1 MIAVILGRR
10 MLALGCLL
18 AACQAGCGLTRL
30 QTARTVPRGQ
40 TQTTMAVS
48 LLHTSD
54 RGFEAFFTLIP
65 QDLMVRHGATDRVD
79 WGVRLFLGA
88 GALGDVKW
96 NLLAPERRTA
106 ISLSTGLG
114 AAYTGGGDG
123 ESSSTA
129 QPSGGTFHVP
139 VIISASHAIRP
150 WFTPYAAVGYGA
162 YWILG
167 YGQRDPA
174 QSYAPRSGT
183 GDGLLSLH
191 AGVELARASGRAL
204 LLEYTYAR
212 PVVSDPGDSFE
223 FAVNQFV
230 SIAFHTGRGSAFER

>member
-1 MIAVILGRR
+1 MIGVRPTLG
-10 MLALGCLL
+10 LCCVLG
-18 AACQAGCGLTRL
+18 AASAGCGLSRL

-40 TQTTMAVS
+40 TQTTIAASV
-48 LLHTSD
+48 LHTSD
-54 RGFEAFFTLIP
+54 RGFLPLAPL
-65 QDLMVRHGATDRVD
+65 DLMVRHGATDRVD
-79 WGVRLFLGA
+79 WGVRLFFGA

-106 ISLSTGLG
+106 VSLSAGLG
-114 AAYTGGGDG
+114 AAYTGSGAG
-123 ESSSTA
+123 ESSATS
-129 QPSGGTFHVP
+129 QPSGGTVHAP
-139 VIISASHAIRP
+139 VTISASHAVLP

-162 YWILG
+162 FWIIG
-167 YGQRDPA
+167 YGTRDPA

-183 GDGLLSLH
+183 GDGLLTLH

-223 FAVNQFV
+223 FAVNQFISV
-230 SIAFHTGRGSAFER
+230 AFHTGRGSAFER